1 MKAHWLIAV
10 SSMAVLLAGCETAE
24 NVNSD
29 PSRNYD
35 ADKYECERNARLAVG
50 AKSSK
55 PTPREVKNLKDQC
68 MKARGWRQVGKEQTR

>member
-29 PSRNYD
+29 PSRNYNSD
-35 ADKYECERNARLAVG
+35 MYESERDARLTFA
-50 AKSSK
+50 AKPSK
-55 PTPREVKNLKDQC
+55 PSPREVKNLKDQC
-68 MKARGWRQVGKEQTR
+68 MKARGWRTEYRER